1 MRQTIRLA
9 ALMLAASLAP
19 AAAMPEFK
27 RGVSMELWTSWP
39 AEAEW
44 GDEAKLFP
52 FPEWRRTVTQSDLEA
67 LKGDGLDFVR
77 LPLDPGV
84 FLSPVS
90 AASSARLMGEVKA
103 TVADIRR
110 AGLNVI
116 VDLHT
121 IPAGDSRPASI
132 ESVRDKPEVQEAFI
146 ALAGRMAGELDGLDG
161 VALELINEPV
171 MDCEPGENA
180 YPAIISRLHA
190 AARAAAPALPLVVT
204 GACWGDPAKL
214 AALPEAIIAD
224 ANSIFTF
231 HSYAPFLLTHQG
243 ASWAGDFIIH
253 VSGLPFPPDRYGKAA
268 FQTALRSVKARME
281 KDAAPERVAGVISYL
296 DELAAEIDTP
306 EKLAALMEKPFL
318 EAAAFAAA
326 SGIAPSRILLGE
338 FGMIRQEWGKAA
350 IMPDEWRVDYM
361 RAKRKL
367 AEKHGF
373 GWAMWGYSGAFGVAQ
388 EFSGVRL
395 EDGIIRRVTA
405 P

>member
-1 MRQTIRLA
+1 
-9 ALMLAASLAP
+9 
-19 AAAMPEFK
+19 
-27 RGVSMELWTSWP
+27 
-39 AEAEW
+39 
-44 GDEAKLFP
+44 
-52 FPEWRRTVTQSDLEA
+52 
-67 LKGDGLDFVR
+67 
-77 LPLDPGV
+77 
-84 FLSPVS
+84 
-90 AASSARLMGEVKA
+90 
-103 TVADIRR
+103 
-110 AGLNVI
+110 
-116 VDLHT
+116 
-121 IPAGDSRPASI
+121 
-132 ESVRDKPEVQEAFI
+132 
-146 ALAGRMAGELDGLDG
+146 
-161 VALELINEPV
+161 
-171 MDCEPGENA
+171 
-180 YPAIISRLHA
+180 
-190 AARAAAPALPLVVT
+190 
-204 GACWGDPAKL
+204 
-214 AALPEAIIAD
+214 
-224 ANSIFTF
+224 
-231 HSYAPFLLTHQG
+231 
-243 ASWAGDFIIH
+243 